1 MPRVGGSLLMRIP
14 RAVRVTILLIAAAPL
29 LRPAVAADWPR
40 DPHGPRPVRYRS
52 TVRAVP
58 PVPPPVL
65 VRGYLPRNHNIPM
78 YNEPPRREPTW

>member
-1 MPRVGGSLLMRIP
+1 MPSFGGSLPMPIP
-14 RAVRVTILLIAAAPL
+14 RAACIAALLLVASPL
-29 LRPAVAADWPR
+29 LEPAGAADWPR
-40 DPHGPRPVRYRS
+40 DRHGPRPIRDRS

-78 YNEPPRREPTW
+78 YNEPPRREPVW